1 MSNADTTSV
10 LPDGTQARQLPLFV
24 QAAPGRG
31 RRGSLSPP
39 PLTPY
44 PGQVTAD
51 SSLDLAIVWF
61 GDELARSRYA
71 EHTRA
76 NYLKGAVYLV
86 RYFGHGCRLRD
97 ISPGDLRQFHAWVQ
111 AQPRSPKTKEL
122 TMSAVR
128 AFFKALASA
137 RVLPGNPAENVYPTK
152 AHSPLSAVL
161 YDADVV
167 ALRRAA
173 SEIAQQDEDPDPLPA
188 LLLALFLDLGLR
200 LGEAVGLAITDVDLS
215 DPGHP
220 VVHVRYEERRH
231 RNKQRSL
238 AGSAALAGLLRN
250 YQERYAPEGPQL
262 FPWTGRQIQNV
273 IGALG
278 KRAGLPALPTGRRQP
293 VNPNVLRW
301 TFAFRQWQARVPEET
316 QRLRL
321 GLSRMGWEDVKRKLQ
336 ALARELEP
344 V

>member
-1 MSNADTTSV
+1 MKQSPDAREGLL

-24 QAAPGRG
+24 QAASGRG
-31 RRGSLSPP
+31 QRGAFSSP

-51 SSLDLAIVWF
+51 SSLDLALTWF
-61 GDELARSRYA
+61 GDEMARSGYA
-71 EHTRA
+71 QHTRA
-76 NYLKGAVYLV
+76 IYAKDAASLLQ
-86 RYFGHGCRLRD
+86 YFGRGCHLRD
-97 ISPGDLRQFHAWVQ
+97 ISPGGLRQFHAWVQ
-111 AQPRSPKTKEL
+111 AQPRSAKTKEL

-161 YDADVV
+161 YDAEVA
-167 ALRRAA
+167 ALREAA
-173 SEIAQQDEDPDPLPA
+173 SEIANQDENPDPLPA
-188 LLLALFLDLGLR
+188 LLLTLFLDLGLR
-200 LGEAVGLAITDVDLS
+200 LGEAVTLAIADVDLS
-215 DPGHP
+215 ERERP

-238 AGSAALAGLLRN
+238 AGNAALAALLRS
-250 YQERYAPEGPQL
+250 YVGRYAPEGPRL
-262 FPWTGRQIQNV
+262 FPWTGRHVQNV
-273 IGALG
+273 VGALAQ
-278 KRAGLPALPTGRRQP
+278 RAGLRQQ

-301 TFAFRQWQARVPEET
+301 TFAFRQWQAKVTEDTLR
-316 QRLRL
+316 QRL
-321 GLSRMGWEDVKRKLQ
+321 GLSRMGWEDTKRKLQ

-344 V
+344 A